1 MVTHDVLLR
10 PVILT
15 LKSLFP
21 DELTV
26 TGSRHISGGLP
37 LTPLHWLSAPRWDG
51 QALRDVAILAG
62 PEMAQPSALCENGDR
77 HREGRRAWLGR
88 GGRVAQA
95 QGLCCSAVPGPSPAP
110 PACHARGTGC
120 HGSQLTPQLFPGA
133 ALSEINHA
141 TAQKRPSDVPQFA
154 CPRGCY
160 KAICLC
166 KQPAVVPCNFFMG
179 LSLNGWLVWGDL

>member
-62 PEMAQPSALCENGDR
+62 PEMAQPSALCENSDR
-77 HREGRRAWLGR
+77 HQEGRRAWLGAAGSPRLR
-88 GGRVAQA
+88 GCV
-95 QGLCCSAVPGPSPAP
+95 
-110 PACHARGTGC
+110 
-120 HGSQLTPQLFPGA
+120 A
-133 ALSEINHA
+133 ALSPGEPR
-141 TAQKRPSDVPQFA
+141 TARLPCPGHGLSRLTAHPTA
-154 CPRGCY
+154 IPRGRP
-160 KAICLC
+160 L
-166 KQPAVVPCNFFMG
+166 
-179 LSLNGWLVWGDL
+179 

>member
-77 HREGRRAWLGR
+77 HQEGRRAWLGAAGSPRLR
-88 GGRVAQA
+88 GCV
-95 QGLCCSAVPGPSPAP
+95 
-110 PACHARGTGC
+110 
-120 HGSQLTPQLFPGA
+120 A
-133 ALSEINHA
+133 ALSPGRAPHRPPA
-141 TAQKRPSDVPQFA
+141 MPGARAVTAHSSPHSYSPGPPSL
-154 CPRGCY
+154 R
-160 KAICLC
+160 
-166 KQPAVVPCNFFMG
+166 
-179 LSLNGWLVWGDL
+179 